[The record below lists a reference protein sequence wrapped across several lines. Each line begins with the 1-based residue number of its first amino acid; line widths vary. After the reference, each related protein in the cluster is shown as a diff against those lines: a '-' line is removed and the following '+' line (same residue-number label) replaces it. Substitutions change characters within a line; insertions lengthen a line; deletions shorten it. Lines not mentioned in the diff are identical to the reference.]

1 MSAVNVRVTLN
12 CQLPAAA
19 ALTRALPPSPS
30 LLSSLSPTASV
41 VLSPALLILDAQVT
55 SIANCI
61 LYAIAL
67 CVFYRQ
73 TDSRTKQQQQ
83 QRHQQHRVSAAPA
96 NCFVLCSRQAT
107 ARFAWFLFGS
117 VQFWVEIGYAHGTC
131 CTRACQLACFSS
143 SSPVSCSS
151 SSALASALRSISL
164 ELYEKLPSKLSILYA
179 QCPIKI
185 VPSHD

>member
-1 MSAVNVRVTLN
+1 MLFVSSQCA
-12 CQLPAAA
+12 CYIKLPAGCCCSAH
-19 ALTRALPPSPS
+19 S
-30 LLSSLSPTASV
+30 SSLSLPSSLSSVDLV

-73 TDSRTKQQQQ
+73 TDSRTDKMTVVEAAE
-83 QRHQQHRVSAAPA
+83 QRQQHRVSAAPA

-117 VQFWVEIGYAHGTC
+117 VRFEIGYAHGTC
-131 CTRACQLACFSS
+131 CTRACQLACCCC
-143 SSPVSCSS
+143 SCI
-151 SSALASALRSISL
+151 LILTSL
-164 ELYEKLPSKLSILYA
+164 ILILFRIRIRFA
-179 QCPIKI
+179 
-185 VPSHD
+185 